1 MQNYQQNRFSLS
13 QNIGAV
19 NFLQLVMDFGT
30 AGAAWIEITY
40 MPTELGN
47 LWVILK
53 KSSSLRKHCIW

>member
-1 MQNYQQNRFSLS
+1 
-13 QNIGAV
+13 
-19 NFLQLVMDFGT
+19 MDFGT

-53 KSSSLRKHCIW
+53 NPPPYVNTAYGKDEISDLVKWKFALWL